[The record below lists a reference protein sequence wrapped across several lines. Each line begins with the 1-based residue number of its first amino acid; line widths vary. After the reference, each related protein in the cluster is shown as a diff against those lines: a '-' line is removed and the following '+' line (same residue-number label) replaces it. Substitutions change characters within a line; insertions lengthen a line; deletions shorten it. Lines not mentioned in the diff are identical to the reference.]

1 MNKDIAKE
9 IQLTY
14 RLAIAFSASLILS
27 VPLVIF
33 GGNIDALL
41 IIGVILLIPGV
52 YGAIIMWLHYARLIM
67 CKSILPIVNEKAV
80 RDIKKISTI
89 INKPLVFTRICIR
102 YLIRKRYIVG
112 YKLTEYDMLEKISKK
127 DKKLSKNRC
136 PNCGAKLNLK
146 NPEINSC
153 KYCKFE
159 FDRK

>member
-1 MNKDIAKE
+1 
-9 IQLTY
+9 
-14 RLAIAFSASLILS
+14 LAIST
-27 VPLVIF
+27 PLAIF
-33 GGNIDALL
+33 GRNITALL

-52 YGAIIMWLHYARLIM
+52 YGAIIMWLHYARLNI
-67 CKSILPIVNEKAV
+67 CKSILPIVNEKSV
-80 RDIKKISTI
+80 RDIQKISTT

-102 YLIRKRYIVG
+102 YLISRRYIIG

-159 FDRK
+159 FDKK